1 MTQIFDDVLIMLLL
15 NADDGYDHES
25 VHGNVGEVGDGDV
38 GAGNAGDV
46 ADDDVNGASDG
57 DDDDSVE
64 GNNGEAIRV
73 VLRRKHSFA

>member
-25 VHGNVGEVGDGDV
+25 VHGNVGEVGDVDAGDAGDV
-38 GAGNAGDV
+38 G
-46 ADDDVNGASDG
+46 DDDVNGASDG